1 MRAAAL
7 VDSKVP
13 PFAAK
18 VVVTHA
24 PFYWKG
30 GTQQVNK
37 QKIVGKVRKFNICFR
52 NEQLTSHAGTVL
64 LHDFA
69 QRLGVERLLDEE
81 LSVKTRERGYGEGQ
95 AIGGLVYN
103 LVLGGEHVSDLEV
116 LRGDPGTQE
125 LLEAETVLAPT
136 TAGEFLRKFDMG
148 DVQDL
153 QRVHLR
159 LQHRVRPH
167 QRAATCTIDLD
178 SSIYEQ
184 ASHGKEGSTKAYNGE
199 IGYHP
204 LFAFWAEEGELLF
217 SHLRRGSAHTAR
229 NVRWFL
235 RETLKRVPPTA
246 VKKLRADSGFYSKA
260 VVEWC
265 EAEGFTFT
273 ITADQTLPL
282 LAAITAVP
290 ERRWRNLPEYALAEV
305 AELRYRPTS
314 WAQPYRYVI
323 KREVAE
329 TKEGQLYWKYHA
341 TVTNEEGQS
350 APEVVGWHL
359 QHADMENAIKEH
371 KSGFGLEKL
380 PTQKFHAN
388 WAYLL
393 IGQLAFNLAAWF
405 KQLVLPPSYHRATI
419 KTIRHHLLN
428 LAGKI
433 VHTAR
438 RCFLMIS
445 DQYRY
450 QAVWH
455 FAIGQLAH
463 LQFG

>member
-1 MRAAAL
+1 
-7 VDSKVP
+7 VNTQKV
-13 PFAAK
+13 
-18 VVVTHA
+18 
-24 PFYWKG
+24 
-30 GTQQVNK
+30 
-37 QKIVGKVRKFNICFR
+37 VGKVGKFNICFR
-52 NEQLTSHAGTVL
+52 PERLTSHAGTVL

-69 QRLGVERLLDEE
+69 QRLGVEELLDEE
-81 LSVKTRERGYGEGQ
+81 LSVKTRERGYSEGQ

-103 LVLGGEHVSDLEV
+103 LILGGEHLTDLEV
-116 LRGDPGTQE
+116 LRGDCGTQE
-125 LLEAETVLAPT
+125 LVEAESILAPT

-148 DVQDL
+148 DVRDL
-153 QRVHLR
+153 QRVQGR
-159 LQHRVRPH
+159 LQERIRPH
-167 QRAATCTIDLD
+167 QRTTACTIDLD

-184 ASHGKEGSTKAYNGE
+184 ASIHKEGSTKAYNGE

-229 NVRWFL
+229 NVVWFL
-235 RETLKRVPPTA
+235 RETRKRVPDTA

-260 VVEWC
+260 VVAWC

-273 ITADQTLPL
+273 ITADQTAPL
-282 LAAITAVP
+282 LEAITALP
-290 ERRWRNLPEYALAEV
+290 ERCWRPLPEYELAEV
-305 AELRYRPTS
+305 AELRYRPTGWS
-314 WAQPYRYVI
+314 RPYRYVV

-329 TKEGQLYWKYHA
+329 TKAGELYWKYHA
-341 TVTNEEGQS
+341 TVTSEERQS
-350 APEVVGWHL
+350 AREVVVWHL

-393 IGQLAFNLAAWF
+393 IGQLAFNLVAWF
-405 KQLVLPPSYHRATI
+405 KRLVLPPSYQRATI

-438 RCFLMIS
+438 RFFLMIS
-445 DQYRY
+445 DHYRY
-450 QAVWH
+450 QGVWR
-455 FAIGQLAH
+455 FAIDRLAH

>member
-1 MRAAAL
+1 M
-7 VDSKVP
+7 
-13 PFAAK
+13 
-18 VVVTHA
+18 
-24 PFYWKG
+24 
-30 GTQQVNK
+30 NK
-37 QKIVGKVRKFNICFR
+37 QKIVGKVGKFNICFR

-69 QRLGVERLLDEE
+69 QRLGVEQVLDEE
-81 LSVKTRERGYGEGQ
+81 LQVKTRERGYREGQ

-103 LVLGGEHVSDLEV
+103 LMLGGEHLSDLEV

-125 LLEAETVLAPT
+125 LLEAETILAPT
-136 TAGEFLRKFDMG
+136 TAGEFLRKFDIG
-148 DVQDL
+148 DVHDL

-167 QRAATCTIDLD
+167 QRATTCTIDLD

-184 ASHGKEGSTKAYNGE
+184 ASTHKEGSTKAYNGE

-204 LFAFWAEEGELLF
+204 LWAFWAEEGELLF

-273 ITADQTLPL
+273 ITADQTAPL
-282 LAAITAVP
+282 LAAITALP
-290 ERRWRNLPEYALAEV
+290 EQSWRNLPEYALAEG
-305 AELRYRPTS
+305 AELRYRPTG
-314 WAQPYRYVI
+314 WARPYRYVV
-323 KREVAE
+323 KRELAE
-329 TKEGQLYWKYHA
+329 TKEGELYWHYHA
-341 TVTNEEGQS
+341 TVTNEEEQS
-350 APEVVGWHL
+350 TPEVVGWHL

-380 PTQKFHAN
+380 PTQRFHAN

-393 IGQLAFNLAAWF
+393 IGQLAFNLGAWF
-405 KQLVLPPSYHRATI
+405 KRLVLPPSYQRATI

-450 QAVWH
+450 QAVWR
-455 FAIGQLAH
+455 FAIGQLTH

>member
-1 MRAAAL
+1 VNRK
-7 VDSKVP
+7 KV
-13 PFAAK
+13 
-18 VVVTHA
+18 
-24 PFYWKG
+24 
-30 GTQQVNK
+30 
-37 QKIVGKVRKFNICFR
+37 VGKVGKFNICFR
-52 NEQLTSHAGTVL
+52 KEHLTSHAGTVL

-69 QRLGVERLLDEE
+69 QRLGVEGLLDEE
-81 LSVKTRERGYGEGQ
+81 LRVKTRERGYGEGA

-103 LVLGGEHVSDLEV
+103 LVLGGEHLSDLEV

-125 LLEAETVLAPT
+125 LLEVESILAPT
-136 TAGEFLRKFDMG
+136 TAGEFLRKFAIG
-148 DVQDL
+148 DVRDL
-153 QRVHLR
+153 QRVQQR
-159 LQHRVRPH
+159 LQQRVRPH
-167 QRAATCTIDLD
+167 QQAPTCTIDLD

-184 ASHGKEGSTKAYNGE
+184 ASAHKEGSTRAYNGE

-229 NVRWFL
+229 NILWFL
-235 RETLKRVPPTA
+235 RQTHKRVPNTV

-265 EAEGFTFT
+265 EAEGFIFT
-273 ITADQTLPL
+273 ITAEQTAPL

-290 ERRWRNLPEYALAEV
+290 ERHWRNLPEYALAEV
-305 AELRYRPTS
+305 AELRYQPTG
-314 WAQPYRYVI
+314 WTRAYRYVV
-323 KREVAE
+323 KRELAE
-329 TKEGQLYWKYHA
+329 TKEGELYWKYHA
-341 TVTNEEGQS
+341 TVTNEEGLS
-350 APEVVGWHL
+350 AREVVVWHL
-359 QHADMENAIKEH
+359 HHANMENAIKEH

-393 IGQLAFNLAAWF
+393 IGQLAFNLVAWF
-405 KQLVLPPSYHRATI
+405 KRLVLPPNYHRATI
-419 KTIRHHLLN
+419 KTLRHHLLN

-455 FAIGQLAH
+455 FATKRLAH

>member
-1 MRAAAL
+1 
-7 VDSKVP
+7 
-13 PFAAK
+13 
-18 VVVTHA
+18 
-24 PFYWKG
+24 
-30 GTQQVNK
+30 
-37 QKIVGKVRKFNICFR
+37 VGKFNICFR
-52 NEQLTSHAGTVL
+52 PERLTSHAGTVL

-69 QRLGVERLLDEE
+69 QRLGVEGMLDEE
-81 LSVKTRERGYGEGQ
+81 LHVKTRERGYGESA
-95 AIGGLVYN
+95 AISGLVYN
-103 LVLGGEHVSDLEV
+103 VILGGEHLSDLEV

-125 LLEAETVLAPT
+125 LLEAEGILAPT
-136 TAGEFLRKFDMG
+136 TAGEFLRKFDIG
-148 DVQDL
+148 DVRDL
-153 QRVHLR
+153 QRVQLR
-159 LQHRVRPH
+159 LQERVRPH
-167 QRAATCTIDLD
+167 QRATTCTIDLD

-184 ASHGKEGSTKAYNGE
+184 VSTRKEGSTKAYNGE

-204 LFAFWAEEGELLF
+204 LLAFWAEEGELLF

-229 NVRWFL
+229 NVLWFL
-235 RETLKRVPPTA
+235 RQTLKRVPQTA
-246 VKKLRADSGFYSKA
+246 VKKLRADSGFYSKG

-265 EAEGFTFT
+265 EAEGFIFT
-273 ITADQTLPL
+273 ITADQTEPL
-282 LAAITAVP
+282 LEAITAVP
-290 ERRWRNLPEYALAEV
+290 ERCWHPLPEYELAEV
-305 AELRYRPTS
+305 TELRYQPTGWS
-314 WAQPYRYVI
+314 HPYRYVI

-329 TKEGQLYWKYHA
+329 TKTGELYWEYHA
-341 TVTNEEGQS
+341 TVTNEEDLG
-350 APEVVGWHL
+350 ARAVVVWHL
-359 QHADMENAIKEH
+359 QHAAMENAIKEH

-393 IGQLAFNLAAWF
+393 IGQLAFNLVAWF
-405 KQLVLPPSYHRATI
+405 KRLVLPASYHRTTI

-450 QAVWH
+450 QAAWR
-455 FAIGQLAH
+455 FAIERLAH

>member
-1 MRAAAL
+1 
-7 VDSKVP
+7 VNTQKV
-13 PFAAK
+13 
-18 VVVTHA
+18 
-24 PFYWKG
+24 
-30 GTQQVNK
+30 
-37 QKIVGKVRKFNICFR
+37 VGKVGKFNICFR
-52 NEQLTSHAGTVL
+52 PERLTSHAGTVL

-69 QRLGVERLLDEE
+69 QRLGVEEMLDEE
-81 LSVKTRERGYGEGQ
+81 LHVKTRERGYGESE
-95 AIGGLVYN
+95 AISGLVYN
-103 LVLGGEHVSDLEV
+103 VILGGEHLSDLEV

-125 LLEAETVLAPT
+125 LLEAEGILAPT
-136 TAGEFLRKFDMG
+136 TAGEFLRKFDIG
-148 DVQDL
+148 DVRDL
-153 QRVHLR
+153 QRVQLR
-159 LQHRVRPH
+159 LQERVRPH
-167 QRAATCTIDLD
+167 QRATTCTIDLD

-184 ASHGKEGSTKAYNGE
+184 VSTRKEGSTKAYNGE

-204 LFAFWAEEGELLF
+204 LLAFWAEEGELLF

-229 NVRWFL
+229 NVLWFL
-235 RETLKRVPPTA
+235 RQTLKRVPQTA
-246 VKKLRADSGFYSKA
+246 VKKLRADSGFYSKG

-265 EAEGFTFT
+265 EAAGFTFT
-273 ITADQTLPL
+273 ITADQTEPL
-282 LAAITAVP
+282 LEAITAVP
-290 ERRWRNLPEYALAEV
+290 EQCWHPLPEYELAEV
-305 AELRYRPTS
+305 TELRYQPTGWS
-314 WAQPYRYVI
+314 RPYRYVI

-329 TKEGQLYWKYHA
+329 TKTGELYWKYHA
-341 TVTNEEGQS
+341 TVTNEEDLG
-350 APEVVGWHL
+350 AREVVVWHL
-359 QHADMENAIKEH
+359 QHAAMENAIKEH

-393 IGQLAFNLAAWF
+393 IGQLAFNLVAWF
-405 KQLVLPPSYHRATI
+405 KRLVLPASYHCTTI

-450 QAVWH
+450 QAAWR
-455 FAIGQLAH
+455 FAIERLAH

>member
-1 MRAAAL
+1 
-7 VDSKVP
+7 
-13 PFAAK
+13 
-18 VVVTHA
+18 
-24 PFYWKG
+24 
-30 GTQQVNK
+30 VNRGSVIGK
-37 QKIVGKVRKFNICFR
+37 VGKFKVCFR
-52 NEQLTSHAGTVL
+52 DEQLTSHAGVALVHELAT
-64 LHDFA
+64 
-69 QRLGVERLLDEE
+69 RLGVEQIVDEE
-81 LSVKTRERGYGEGQ
+81 LQVKQRERGYTEGQ
-95 AIGGLVYN
+95 AIGALVHN
-103 LVLGGEHVSDLEV
+103 LLLGGECLSDLEV

-125 LLEAETVLAPT
+125 LLAQDALLAPR
-136 TAGEFLRKFDMG
+136 TAREFLQKFDLG
-148 DVQDL
+148 DIRDL
-153 QRVHLR
+153 QRVNLR
-159 LQHRVRPH
+159 LQQRVRP
-167 QRAATCTIDLD
+167 QQPSATCTIDLD

-184 ASHGKEGSTKAYNGE
+184 ASSSKEGSTKAYNGE
-199 IGYHP
+199 VGYHP

-235 RETLKRVPPTA
+235 RETRKRLPATA
-246 VKKLRADSGFYSKA
+246 VTKLRADSGFYSKA

-273 ITADQTLPL
+273 ITADQTAPL
-282 LAAITAVP
+282 LAAITALP

-305 AELRYRPTS
+305 AELRYQPTG
-314 WAQPYRYVI
+314 WTHAYRYVV
-323 KREVAE
+323 KRELAE
-329 TKEGQLYWKYHA
+329 TKAGELYWKYHA
-341 TVTNEEGQS
+341 TVTNEEGQ
-350 APEVVGWHL
+350 AAREMVVWHL
-359 QHADMENAIKEH
+359 QHAAMENAIKEH

-393 IGQLAFNLAAWF
+393 IGQLAFNLVAWF
-405 KQLVLPPSYHRATI
+405 KRLVLPASYHQTTI

-450 QAVWH
+450 QAVWR
-455 FAIGQLAH
+455 FAIDRLAH